1 LNALTF
7 ILIVLAIAAWV
18 SAVLLVVNAARRPYI
33 GALVE
38 RAVIS
43 VLIAAFGT
51 LCVGLVWNTDS
62 GMAFIPLE
70 VARLAFRWTLLGLL
84 LVPVIWL
91 LLLATDHLGGSR

>member
-51 LCVGLVWNTDS
+51 RASRS
-62 GMAFIPLE
+62 GGRCSGCSWSP
-70 VARLAFRWTLLGLL
+70 
-84 LVPVIWL
+84 
-91 LLLATDHLGGSR
+91 